1 MKALGEKTFA
11 MIDLETLSVTQ
22 NAAIISI
29 GAVQFNMDGVDEVG
43 AFYHRIALGSLN
55 DFDQSDSTMQ
65 WWNRQ
70 NAAVRDEA
78 FSGKEDLIAV
88 LSAFYKWYLP
98 GTIIVGNG
106 ANFDVSILA
115 NAYEFHDLELPWFY
129 RDVFCYR
136 SLRMMYPEIVDDS
149 ELTKHNALNDAI
161 RQAEHMIKIY
171 HSVVPL
177 TIG

>member
-11 MIDLETLSVTQ
+11 MIDLETLAISQ

-43 AFYHRIALGSLN
+43 AFYHRIALGSLD
-55 DFDQSDSTMQ
+55 DFDQSDNTMQ
-65 WWNRQ
+65 WWSRQ
-70 NAAVRDEA
+70 DAAVREEA
-78 FSGKEDLIAV
+78 FSGTEGLIAV
-88 LSAFYKWYLP
+88 LSAFSKWYIP
-98 GTIIVGNG
+98 GTIAVGNG
-106 ANFDVSILA
+106 ANFDLSILA
-115 NAYEFHDLELPWFY
+115 NAHEFFGLDLPWHY
-129 RDVFCYR
+129 RDTFCFR